1 MALKEKGFGCQL
13 HHITCK
19 LDGTES
25 GYKMILPK
33 YAVITQVV
41 IMTLASGVANA
52 SFNAT
57 ITNGGVTSPA
67 SVSTSGID
75 SNEPTVVAVTP
86 IFTHRD
92 GEMEITSQTIN
103 KPYII
108 VVECLV
114 PFKAN
119 EDRFEQIVEV

>member
-1 MALKEKGFGCQL
+1 MALKENGFSCQL

-25 GYKMILPK
+25 GYKLRLPK
-33 YAVITQVV
+33 YAIITQVT
-41 IMTLASGVANA
+41 ILTLASGVVDAAFDA
-52 SFNAT
+52 SL
-57 ITNGGVTSPA
+57 TNGGVTSPA